1 MTSADELFRSYTAA
15 FEAGDNPSA
24 AEYLGKLEGPERY
37 ALELMID
44 RYLTHSAPSQPVD
57 LQMLE
62 ASRQSAWGK
71 RVRELFGEPGPADLR
86 LAREGQEMTVAELAE
101 KMLATAGV
109 EAPTSEEK
117 DKAADYLGRLEAGQL
132 GRLSR
137 RAWDALTGALGTGM
151 AFPAASRPAY
161 GMAFRLAPPPPR
173 SPGVQEESEQP
184 EDFAEAEVFLH
195 AYATPSPESWDRVD
209 ELFLGEE

>member
-15 FEAGDNPSA
+15 FEAGEDPSA

-71 RVRELFGEPGPADLR
+71 RIRELLGEPSPADLR
-86 LAREGQEMTVAELAE
+86 LVREGQGMSVPELAE
-101 KMLATAGV
+101 KVLAEGGV
-109 EAPTSEEK
+109 DSPTDEEK
-117 DKAADYLGRLEAGQL
+117 SKTADYLGRLEAGEL

-151 AFPAASRPAY
+151 AFPAASSPAY
-161 GMAFRLAPPPPR
+161 GMAFRLAPPPR
-173 SPGVQEESEQP
+173 SPGISEESEQP

-195 AYATPSPESWDRVD
+195 AYATPSPESWDRID
-209 ELFLGEE
+209 ELFLGED